1 MSYPDLECLLK
12 KMHSYQNG
20 PEKSY
25 TENKSNQTPSGYS
38 LLTNCSFDAAKIS
51 LIVTEAKMVSKSF
64 VKT

>member
-12 KMHSYQNG
+12 KMHSCQNG

-25 TENKSNQTPSGYS
+25 TENKSKQTPSGYS

-51 LIVTEAKMVSKSF
+51 LIVTEAKVVSKSF